1 MMANNLYNQLNQQ
14 LQNNL
19 MQSNP
24 QLQSIIKMIKES
36 GMTPKELFF
45 QKAREMGVDPNTILS
60 QLK

>member
-1 MMANNLYNQLNQQ
+1 MANNLYNQLNQQ

>member
-1 MMANNLYNQLNQQ
+1 MANNLYNQLNQQ

-24 QLQSIIKMIKES
+24 QLQSIMKMIKES
-36 GMTPKELFF
+36 GVTPKELFF

>member
-1 MMANNLYNQLNQQ
+1 MANNLYNQLNQQ

-24 QLQSIIKMIKES
+24 QLQSIMKMIKES

-60 QLK
+60 QSK

>member
-1 MMANNLYNQLNQQ
+1 MANNLYNQLNQQ

-24 QLQSIIKMIKES
+24 QLQSIMKMIKES

>member
-1 MMANNLYNQLNQQ
+1 MANNLYNQLNQQ

-24 QLQSIIKMIKES
+24 QLQSIMKMIKES

-45 QKAREMGVDPNTILS
+45 QKAREMGVDPNTIHS